1 MNEVAVQKELSELR
15 KILTELPIGPGGSTS
30 KDGMYVPLVSG
41 KEPKLDE
48 FLSEL
53 RILLKYVVFDL
64 EATRRE
70 NHYLRQMLDNRSRRE
85 DDEQ

>member
-41 KEPKLDE
+41 KEPRLDE
-48 FLSEL
+48 FL
-53 RILLKYVVFDL
+53 
-64 EATRRE
+64 
-70 NHYLRQMLDNRSRRE
+70 
-85 DDEQ
+85 